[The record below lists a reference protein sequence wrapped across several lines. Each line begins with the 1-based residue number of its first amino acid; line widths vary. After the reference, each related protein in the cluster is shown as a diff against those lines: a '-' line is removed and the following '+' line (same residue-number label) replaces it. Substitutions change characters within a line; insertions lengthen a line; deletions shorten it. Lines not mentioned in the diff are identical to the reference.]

1 MAEDRAVA
9 AADATHGRATAPASR
24 AGAVLE
30 VLGVALR
37 LGLTSF
43 GGPIAHIGYFRAEYV
58 QRRGWVDEATFADL
72 VALAQFL
79 PGAASSKLGIMLG
92 TLRAGLWGGLAAW
105 VGFTLPSAIALVI
118 FAYGA
123 RSIGPEAAGWLHGLK
138 IVAVAVVA
146 QAVWSM
152 ARNLAWDRSRGTI
165 ALLAAAATLAFPS
178 NAVAQVVVIVI
189 AGLLGL
195 RFLGSMAIEDR
206 PHIRVPIGRTIAF
219 SALGVYLVL
228 LVLLPLLRQAF
239 SLQPIAVVDSFFRSG
254 ALVFGGGHVVLP
266 LLQAEVVPPGWLS
279 NEQFLAGYGAAQAVP
294 GPLFTF
300 AAYLGASLGPE
311 PNGVAGAALALVAIF
326 LPSFLLAY
334 VALGS
339 WGMLRSR
346 PAVQATL
353 RGINAGVV
361 GLLLAALYTPVS
373 TSAIARPLDF
383 ALALLAFGLLIAW
396 KAPPWIVVLLTAA
409 AGALLQSLG

>member
-178 NAVAQVVVIVI
+178 NAAAQVVVIVI

-396 KAPPWIVVLLTAA
+396 KAPPWIVVVVTAA
-409 AGALLQSLG
+409 AGALLQSVG

>member
-178 NAVAQVVVIVI
+178 NAAAQVVVIVI